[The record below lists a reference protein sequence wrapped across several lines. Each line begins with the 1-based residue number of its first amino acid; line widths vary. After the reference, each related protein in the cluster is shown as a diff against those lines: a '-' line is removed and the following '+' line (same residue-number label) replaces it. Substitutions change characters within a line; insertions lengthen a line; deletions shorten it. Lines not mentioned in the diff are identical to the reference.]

1 MTTPIF
7 DLIKGDIYAGISGI
21 DLNFESLDLGDGVLL
36 SKTSAHVLAPYM
48 VVFDTDQ
55 SGRSESSDVLN
66 KSFVRDPDGTKWVNV
81 TDKTEVIPAQREY
94 AIAAELYFPVDVLS
108 AMGGDRILLIHWIIA
123 LLRIWS
129 APTASVPIIANVS
142 FGAAL
147 KTNERLIFPFETEP
161 RGIHLEMPS
170 GRSQNLDRL
179 SWVKGCWKPG
189 LELAKKHK
197 ELHLAVQAI
206 DQAHFIHDWA
216 LGVLLIWA
224 AIEGLF
230 SPSRSELQFRI
241 SALIS
246 SYLEPPGDQRLVL
259 HKQLIKLYEGR
270 SAAAHRRSS
279 IDRNV
284 FFESMQLLR
293 RIIVK
298 MISDSQVPSKD
309 DLEARLFGG

>member
-1 MTTPIF
+1 MTHPIF
-7 DLIKGDIYAGISGI
+7 DLIKGDVYAGIAGI
-21 DLNFESLDLGDGVLL
+21 DLDCESLDLGNGVLL

-55 SGRSESSDVLN
+55 SSSRANLDGLN
-66 KSFVRDPDGTKWVNV
+66 DSFASGPDGTRWINV
-81 TDKTEVIPAQREY
+81 TDKTQCISTQREY
-94 AIAAELYFPVDVLS
+94 PITAEIYFPAGVLS
-108 AMGGDRILLIHWIIA
+108 ALAEDRISIIRWIIA

-129 APTASVPIIANVS
+129 APQVSTPIIANVS

-147 KTNERLIFPFETEP
+147 KTKERLLLPFETEP
-161 RGIHLEMPS
+161 RGIRLEMPS
-170 GRSQNLDRL
+170 GQSHNSDRL
-179 SWVKGCWKPG
+179 SWVRECWEPG
-189 LELAKKHK
+189 LELARKHK

-206 DQAHFIHDWA
+206 DQAHFVHDWA

-224 AIEGLF
+224 ALEGLF

-246 SYLEPPGDQRLVL
+246 SYLEPPGHQRRTF
-259 HKQLIKLYEGR
+259 HKQLIKLYEER
-270 SAAAHRRSS
+270 SAAAHGRSS
-279 IDRNV
+279 IDRKILL
-284 FFESMQLLR
+284 ESMELLR

-298 MISDSQVPSKD
+298 MISESKVPSKD